1 MGHLYTGQI
10 LTVRITFTG
19 SKHRKLAD
27 VLGKCK
33 ILFNNNDPK
42 AAQTMKTPT
51 TIVNYV
57 HDWLRDNILSGHY
70 PPGARLNE
78 SLIARELKISRIPVR
93 EALVRL
99 RESGLVM
106 KHDRRGMFVIELT
119 EEDIQRINSVRII
132 LEAEALR
139 LCQIN
144 MTKKQ
149 AGKLKDLVDKMEKW
163 DSTSEIDAA
172 DIDIEFHRTLWET
185 AGNPYLTNTLDTLS
199 TALFAHAALQHVNT
213 ETTTWQLH
221 HHRNLLN
228 VALGLSSI
236 SPEDAVINHLKV
248 YYREPEKFS
257 SLTGKESDSTS
268 KATLK
273 KAK

>member
-1 MGHLYTGQI
+1 MQ
-10 LTVRITFTG
+10 
-19 SKHRKLAD
+19 
-27 VLGKCK
+27 
-33 ILFNNNDPK
+33 
-42 AAQTMKTPT
+42 TPT
-51 TIVNYV
+51 TIVNFV
-57 HDWLRDNILSGHY
+57 HEWLREKILNGHF

-119 EEDIQRINSVRII
+119 EEDIQRINSVRIV

-149 AGKLKDLVDKMEKW
+149 AGKLKELVDKMERW
-163 DSTSEIDAA
+163 DNTSEIGAA
-172 DIDIEFHRTLWET
+172 DIDIEFHRTLWES

-213 ETTTWQLH
+213 ENTAQQPN
-221 HHRNLLN
+221 HHRDLLN
-228 VALGLSSI
+228 VALKISNM
-236 SPEDAVINHLKV
+236 SPEEAVINHLRF

-257 SLTGKESDSTS
+257 SLIIKKSDSS
-268 KATLK
+268 K

>member
-1 MGHLYTGQI
+1 
-10 LTVRITFTG
+10 
-19 SKHRKLAD
+19 
-27 VLGKCK
+27 
-33 ILFNNNDPK
+33 
-42 AAQTMKTPT
+42 MKTPT

-57 HDWLRDNILSGHY
+57 HDWLRENILSGHY
-70 PPGARLNE
+70 PPGTRLNE

-132 LEAEALR
+132 LEAEALK

-149 AGKLKDLVDKMEKW
+149 AAKLKDLVDKMEKW

-185 AGNPYLTNTLDTLS
+185 AGNPYLANTLDSLS
-199 TALFAHAALQHVNT
+199 TALFAHAALQHVTT

-236 SPEDAVINHLKV
+236 SAEEAVINHLKV
-248 YYREPEKFS
+248 YYGEPEKYS
-257 SLTGKESDSTS
+257 SLANKENDN
-268 KATLK
+268 KAAPK

>member
-1 MGHLYTGQI
+1 MRPLYTGQT
-10 LTVRITFTG
+10 LTFRITFTRLNI
-19 SKHRKLAD
+19 RKPSATFSSD
-27 VLGKCK
+27 KA
-33 ILFNNNDPK
+33 LFNNDEPK
-42 AAQTMKTPT
+42 ATLTMKTPT

-57 HDWLRDNILSGHY
+57 HDWLRENILSGHY
-70 PPGARLNE
+70 PPGTRLNE

-132 LEAEALR
+132 LEAEALK

-149 AGKLKDLVDKMEKW
+149 AAKLKELVDKMEKW

-185 AGNPYLTNTLDTLS
+185 AGNPYLANTLDTLS

-213 ETTTWQLH
+213 ETSTWQLH

-236 SPEDAVINHLKV
+236 SAEEAVINHLKV
-248 YYREPEKFS
+248 YYGEPEKFS
-257 SLTGKESDSTS
+257 SLTKKENDN
-268 KATLK
+268 KAAPK